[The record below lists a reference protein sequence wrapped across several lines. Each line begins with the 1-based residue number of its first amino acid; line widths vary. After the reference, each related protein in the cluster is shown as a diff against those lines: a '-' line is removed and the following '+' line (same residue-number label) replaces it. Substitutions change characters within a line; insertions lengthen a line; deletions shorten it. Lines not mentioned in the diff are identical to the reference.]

1 MILYLYFSQ
10 IKFNTIKDYSSLVYV
25 LELVNLMR
33 NLLILFLNTL
43 LFSSP
48 LKVGEHAP
56 EFKLY
61 DQDNKLHNLKDYR
74 GEKLVIYFFPKAE
87 TPGWIKQACGFRD
100 EFQNFSDFDISILG
114 ISFDSKS
121 SLKKFKEKYNLPFN
135 FLSDSK
141 KTTGSAYK
149 VNKYYFFPSRKTFL
163 IDENGIL
170 VHIFDEV
177 NIHSHPEDILKFFNE
192 QKMED

>member
-1 MILYLYFSQ
+1 
-10 IKFNTIKDYSSLVYV
+10 
-25 LELVNLMR
+25 MR

-87 TPGWIKQACGFRD
+87 TPG
-100 EFQNFSDFDISILG
+100 
-114 ISFDSKS
+114 
-121 SLKKFKEKYNLPFN
+121 
-135 FLSDSK
+135 
-141 KTTGSAYK
+141 
-149 VNKYYFFPSRKTFL
+149 
-163 IDENGIL
+163 
-170 VHIFDEV
+170 
-177 NIHSHPEDILKFFNE
+177 
-192 QKMED
+192 